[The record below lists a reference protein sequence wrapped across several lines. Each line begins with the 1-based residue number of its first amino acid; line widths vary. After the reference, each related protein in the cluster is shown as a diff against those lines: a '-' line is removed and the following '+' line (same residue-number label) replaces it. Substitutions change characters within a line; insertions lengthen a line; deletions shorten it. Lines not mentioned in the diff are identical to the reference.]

1 MTYLKCKYQQHKN
14 ATLTDSGIFTNLSI
28 LIWLKIWKMSWVYF
42 LIRSKIQL
50 FKESKDQIS
59 RKKGKKWIN
68 KDNKQDLNKWAKI
81 WKSQIWVLLEIERKV
96 NHQVQWNKLKLEQI
110 NKRWIFKSKWSL
122 KKSQNKLTKVFC
134 QRKLKKMLRF
144 DDFYFDGWYF
154 ICDIL
159 IVIN

>member
-1 MTYLKCKYQQHKN
+1 M
-14 ATLTDSGIFTNLSI
+14 
-28 LIWLKIWKMSWVYF
+28 
-42 LIRSKIQL
+42 
-50 FKESKDQIS
+50 
-59 RKKGKKWIN
+59 
-68 KDNKQDLNKWAKI
+68 

-144 DDFYFDGWYF
+144 DDFYLMVDILF
-154 ICDIL
+154 DIL